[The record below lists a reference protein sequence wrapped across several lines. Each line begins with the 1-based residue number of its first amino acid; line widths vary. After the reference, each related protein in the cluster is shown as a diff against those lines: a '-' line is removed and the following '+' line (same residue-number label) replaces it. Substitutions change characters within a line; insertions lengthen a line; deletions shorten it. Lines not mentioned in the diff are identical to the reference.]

1 MDDHGFQYAI
11 SRYVSYVMEYNSKK
25 VLIDLSNFKF
35 SPGEASGQFY
45 TDYVIKIYNLID
57 KSNNDIYQ
65 YISNALR

>member
-1 MDDHGFQYAI
+1 
-11 SRYVSYVMEYNSKK
+11 MEYNSKK

-35 SPGEASGQFY
+35 SPGEASGQFH

-65 YISNALR
+65 YISNTLR